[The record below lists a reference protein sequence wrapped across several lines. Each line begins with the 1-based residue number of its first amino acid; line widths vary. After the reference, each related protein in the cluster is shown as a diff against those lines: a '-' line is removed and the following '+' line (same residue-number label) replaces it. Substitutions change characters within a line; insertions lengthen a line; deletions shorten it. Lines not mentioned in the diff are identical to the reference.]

1 VRIESDLPNG
11 GGFGNAW
18 GASFNPIIFMKKLLL
33 FAIVSLGVCA
43 FAGDKPA
50 KSALAAAD
58 KVVWAGV
65 DYSHARLIGP
75 GEFANPEAI
84 FPGMLEA
91 WNGLVLQERLGF
103 LEKELHKPVVADIA
117 GVTKAN
123 QSASA
128 SQIINSPGANDT
140 VRASHITPEVI
151 ARAVR
156 SYKMENKSGV
166 AVVFIVDRLVK
177 LGKKGEGAVYVVAFD
192 IGTREVLSSERII
205 GKAVGFGFRNFWF
218 RVVKDA
224 EKGLGKIR

>member
-1 VRIESDLPNG
+1 
-11 GGFGNAW
+11 
-18 GASFNPIIFMKKLLL
+18 MKKILL
-33 FAIVSLGVCA
+33 FAMMLSGMCA
-43 FAGDKPA
+43 FAGSKAP
-50 KSALAAAD
+50 KSVLASVD

-65 DYSHARLIGP
+65 DYSQARFIGA
-75 GEFANPEAI
+75 GQFNNPAEI
-84 FPGMLEA
+84 FPAMLET
-91 WNGLVLQERLGF
+91 WNQLVLTERMRF